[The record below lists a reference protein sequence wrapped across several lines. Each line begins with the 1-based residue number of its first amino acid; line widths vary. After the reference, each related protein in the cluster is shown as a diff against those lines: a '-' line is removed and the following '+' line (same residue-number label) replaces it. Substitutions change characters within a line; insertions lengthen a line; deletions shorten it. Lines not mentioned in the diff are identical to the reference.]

1 MIVIVNDNYKHY
13 AGEIQIVKIPIVND
27 GTRNRIGHLD
37 EDEYQMMEFI
47 YDGELVEFFGEISR
61 RKVNMGFPEEFF
73 VGRSNCSQS
82 MRRRMECRRKRNGG
96 F

>member
-1 MIVIVNDNYKHY
+1 MINYKHY

-47 YDGELVEFFGEISR
+47 YDGELVEFLE
-61 RKVNMGFPEEFF
+61 K
-73 VGRSNCSQS
+73 
-82 MRRRMECRRKRNGG
+82 
-96 F
+96 